1 MRFKQK
7 ICASDL
13 KLELTWFSR
22 RAILNKRAVVRNET
36 AGDGGIIVRLIGRK
50 GKRTAA
56 LLLAGVL
63 AAALLPGN
71 IRAEEAYSAGDEPQ
85 TAVESEAAG
94 GISADIAENDN
105 LSGQS
110 IGKTG
115 EDPVREAAAQEEA
128 PVQEEMTAQENE
140 PAQGVDPVQEEITA
154 QENEPAQRVDPVR
167 EEITAQENEPAQEE
181 DQEAEEQQIWQ
192 ITDPASGV
200 SAEADVSVIP
210 QGTAML
216 VTPLESGQSYEML
229 KMLLSMTADRFRV
242 YDIRFFDMAG
252 NAVQPGGS
260 VKISVPI
267 PDGYAPDR
275 LAVYHI
281 SMEGKRTELAFTAVN
296 GSAVFETAQFS
307 LFAIVE
313 KKKDAGA
320 QTDLPSSLAPT
331 EKIPRLELDKASAGT
346 AGSAARAAFSKN
358 PASPATGDGQE
369 LMRWAALAVLTGA
382 AAAALGRR
390 RSPVAEPASKNTSKR
405 L

>member
-1 MRFKQK
+1 M
-7 ICASDL
+7 
-13 KLELTWFSR
+13 
-22 RAILNKRAVVRNET
+22 RNET

-110 IGKTG
+110 IGQSG

-128 PVQEEMTAQENE
+128 PVREEMTAQENE
-140 PAQGVDPVQEEITA
+140 PVQEEAPVQEEM
-154 QENEPAQRVDPVR
+154 
-167 EEITAQENEPAQEE
+167 TAQENEPAQEE

-192 ITDPASGV
+192 MTDPASGV

>member
-1 MRFKQK
+1 M
-7 ICASDL
+7 
-13 KLELTWFSR
+13 
-22 RAILNKRAVVRNET
+22 RNET

-110 IGKTG
+110 IGQSG
-115 EDPVREAAAQEEA
+115 EDPVREAAAQEET

-140 PAQGVDPVQEEITA
+140 PAQEADPVQEEMTV
-154 QENEPAQRVDPVR
+154 QENEPAQGADPVQ

-192 ITDPASGV
+192 MTDPASGI

-229 KMLLSMTADRFRV
+229 KMLLSMTADQFRI

-307 LFAIVE
+307 LFAIAE

-358 PASPATGDGQE
+358 PASPATGDGQK
-369 LMRWAALAVLTGA
+369 LMRWAALAVLTGV

>member
-1 MRFKQK
+1 M
-7 ICASDL
+7 
-13 KLELTWFSR
+13 
-22 RAILNKRAVVRNET
+22 
-36 AGDGGIIVRLIGRK
+36 RLIGRK

-71 IRAEEAYSAGDEPQ
+71 IRAEEAYSAGDEPR

-110 IGKTG
+110 IGQIG

-140 PAQGVDPVQEEITA
+140 PAQEADPAQEEMTA
-154 QENEPAQRVDPVR
+154 QENEPAQGADPVQ

-192 ITDPASGV
+192 MTDPASGI

-210 QGTAML
+210 QGTVML

-229 KMLLSMTADRFRV
+229 KMLLSMTSDRFRI

-296 GSAVFETAQFS
+296 GSAVFETAPFS

>member
-1 MRFKQK
+1 M
-7 ICASDL
+7 
-13 KLELTWFSR
+13 
-22 RAILNKRAVVRNET
+22 RNET

-110 IGKTG
+110 IGQTG

-140 PAQGVDPVQEEITA
+140 PAQ
-154 QENEPAQRVDPVR
+154 
-167 EEITAQENEPAQEE
+167 EE

-192 ITDPASGV
+192 MTDPASGI

-210 QGTAML
+210 QGTTML

-229 KMLLSMTADRFRV
+229 KMLLSMTADRFRI

-307 LFAIVE
+307 LFAIAE

-358 PASPATGDGQE
+358 LASPATGDGQE

>member
-1 MRFKQK
+1 M
-7 ICASDL
+7 
-13 KLELTWFSR
+13 
-22 RAILNKRAVVRNET
+22 RNET

-110 IGKTG
+110 IGQSG
-115 EDPVREAAAQEEA
+115 EDPVREAAAQEKA

-140 PAQGVDPVQEEITA
+140 PAQGADPVQEEMTA
-154 QENEPAQRVDPVR
+154 QENEPAQEADPVQ
-167 EEITAQENEPAQEE
+167 EEMTAQENEPAQEE

-192 ITDPASGV
+192 MTDPASGI

-210 QGTAML
+210 QGTVML

-307 LFAIVE
+307 LFAIAE

-369 LMRWAALAVLTGA
+369 LMRWAALAVVTGA

>member
-7 ICASDL
+7 VCASNL
-13 KLELTWFSR
+13 KLKLTWFSR

-110 IGKTG
+110 IGQSG

-140 PAQGVDPVQEEITA
+140 PAQ
-154 QENEPAQRVDPVR
+154 
-167 EEITAQENEPAQEE
+167 EE

-192 ITDPASGV
+192 MTDPATGI
-200 SAEADVSVIP
+200 SAEADISVLP
-210 QGTAML
+210 QGTIMW
-216 VTPLESGQSYEML
+216 VTPLESGQNYELL
-229 KMLLSMTADRFRV
+229 KMLLSMTADQFKI

-267 PDGYAPDR
+267 PDGYALDK

-281 SMEGKRTELAFTAVN
+281 SMEGKRTELAFTAEN
-296 GSAVFETAQFS
+296 GSAVFETDQFS
-307 LFAIVE
+307 LFAIAE
-313 KKKDAGA
+313 KKQDSGA

-331 EKIPRLELDKASAGT
+331 EKIPRLELDKTAAGT
-346 AGSAARAAFSKN
+346 SGSASGAGYAKN
-358 PASPATGDGQE
+358 TASPATGDIQE
-369 LMRWAALAVLTGA
+369 SMRWTVLAVLTGA
-382 AAAALGRR
+382 AATVSARR
-390 RSPVAEPASKNTSKR
+390 RRLQAEAVAGKKTPERHDT

>member
-1 MRFKQK
+1 M
-7 ICASDL
+7 
-13 KLELTWFSR
+13 
-22 RAILNKRAVVRNET
+22 RNET

-110 IGKTG
+110 IGQSG

-140 PAQGVDPVQEEITA
+140 PAQ
-154 QENEPAQRVDPVR
+154 
-167 EEITAQENEPAQEE
+167 EE

-192 ITDPASGV
+192 MTDPASGI

-210 QGTAML
+210 QGTVML

-229 KMLLSMTADRFRV
+229 KMLLSMTSDRFRI

-252 NAVQPGGS
+252 NAVQPCGS

-313 KKKDAGA
+313 KKNAGA

-369 LMRWAALAVLTGA
+369 LMRWAALAVVTGA

>member
-1 MRFKQK
+1 M
-7 ICASDL
+7 
-13 KLELTWFSR
+13 
-22 RAILNKRAVVRNET
+22 RNET

-94 GISADIAENDN
+94 GISADVAENDN

-110 IGKTG
+110 IGQSG

-140 PAQGVDPVQEEITA
+140 PAQEADPAQEEMTA

-216 VTPLESGQSYEML
+216 VTPLESGESYEML

>member
-1 MRFKQK
+1 M
-7 ICASDL
+7 
-13 KLELTWFSR
+13 
-22 RAILNKRAVVRNET
+22 
-36 AGDGGIIVRLIGRK
+36 RLIGRK

-94 GISADIAENDN
+94 GISADVAENDN

-110 IGKTG
+110 IGQSG

-140 PAQGVDPVQEEITA
+140 PAQEADPAQEEMTA

-181 DQEAEEQQIWQ
+181 DQEVEEQQIWQ

-216 VTPLESGQSYEML
+216 VTPLESGESYEML

>member
-1 MRFKQK
+1 M
-7 ICASDL
+7 
-13 KLELTWFSR
+13 
-22 RAILNKRAVVRNET
+22 RNET

-110 IGKTG
+110 IGQSG
-115 EDPVREAAAQEEA
+115 EDPVREAAAQEEAPVREEMTAQENEPVQEEA

-140 PAQGVDPVQEEITA
+140 PAQEADPVQEEM
-154 QENEPAQRVDPVR
+154 
-167 EEITAQENEPAQEE
+167 TAQENEPAQEE

-192 ITDPASGV
+192 MTDPASGV

-296 GSAVFETAQFS
+296 GAAVFETAQFS

>member
-1 MRFKQK
+1 M
-7 ICASDL
+7 
-13 KLELTWFSR
+13 
-22 RAILNKRAVVRNET
+22 RNET

-71 IRAEEAYSAGDEPQ
+71 IRAEEAYSAGNEPR

-110 IGKTG
+110 IGQSG

-140 PAQGVDPVQEEITA
+140 PAQEADPAQEEMTA
-154 QENEPAQRVDPVR
+154 QENEPAQGADPVQ

-192 ITDPASGV
+192 MTDPASGI

-229 KMLLSMTADRFRV
+229 KMLLSMTSDRFRI

-313 KKKDAGA
+313 KKDAGA

-331 EKIPRLELDKASAGT
+331 EKIPRLELDKAPAGT

-390 RSPVAEPASKNTSKR
+390 RSPVAEPESKNTSKR

>member
-1 MRFKQK
+1 M
-7 ICASDL
+7 
-13 KLELTWFSR
+13 
-22 RAILNKRAVVRNET
+22 
-36 AGDGGIIVRLIGRK
+36 RLIGRK

-110 IGKTG
+110 IGQTG

-140 PAQGVDPVQEEITA
+140 PAQGADPVQEEMTA
-154 QENEPAQRVDPVR
+154 QENEPAQEADPVQ
-167 EEITAQENEPAQEE
+167 EEMTAQENEPAQEE

-192 ITDPASGV
+192 MTDPASGV

-210 QGTAML
+210 QGTTML

-307 LFAIVE
+307 LFAIAE

-390 RSPVAEPASKNTSKR
+390 RSPVAEPESKNTSKR

>member
-7 ICASDL
+7 ICASNL

-110 IGKTG
+110 IGQSG

-140 PAQGVDPVQEEITA
+140 PAQGADPVQEEMTA
-154 QENEPAQRVDPVR
+154 QENEPAQEADPVQ
-167 EEITAQENEPAQEE
+167 EEMTAQENEPAQEE

-192 ITDPASGV
+192 MTDPASGI

-210 QGTAML
+210 QGTVML

-229 KMLLSMTADRFRV
+229 KMLLSMTSDRFRI

-260 VKISVPI
+260 VKISVSI

-313 KKKDAGA
+313 KKDAGA

-390 RSPVAEPASKNTSKR
+390 RSPVAEPESKNTSKR

>member
-1 MRFKQK
+1 M
-7 ICASDL
+7 
-13 KLELTWFSR
+13 
-22 RAILNKRAVVRNET
+22 
-36 AGDGGIIVRLIGRK
+36 RLIGRK

-110 IGKTG
+110 IGQSG
-115 EDPVREAAAQEEA
+115 EDPVREAAAQEKA

-140 PAQGVDPVQEEITA
+140 PAQGADPVQEEMTA
-154 QENEPAQRVDPVR
+154 QENEPAQEADPAQEEMTAQENEPAQGADPVQ
-167 EEITAQENEPAQEE
+167 EEKTAQENEPAQEADPVQEEMTAQENEPAQEE

-192 ITDPASGV
+192 MTDPASGI

-210 QGTAML
+210 QGTVML

-229 KMLLSMTADRFRV
+229 KMLLSMTSDRFRI

-313 KKKDAGA
+313 KKDAGE

>member
-1 MRFKQK
+1 M
-7 ICASDL
+7 
-13 KLELTWFSR
+13 
-22 RAILNKRAVVRNET
+22 RNET

-110 IGKTG
+110 IGQTG

-140 PAQGVDPVQEEITA
+140 PAQ
-154 QENEPAQRVDPVR
+154 
-167 EEITAQENEPAQEE
+167 EE

-192 ITDPASGV
+192 MTDPASGI

-210 QGTAML
+210 QGTTML

-307 LFAIVE
+307 LFAIAE
-313 KKKDAGA
+313 KKDAGA

-358 PASPATGDGQE
+358 LASPATGDGQE

-390 RSPVAEPASKNTSKR
+390 RSPVAEPESKNTSKR

>member
-1 MRFKQK
+1 M
-7 ICASDL
+7 
-13 KLELTWFSR
+13 
-22 RAILNKRAVVRNET
+22 RNET

-110 IGKTG
+110 IGQSG
-115 EDPVREAAAQEEA
+115 EDPVREAAAQEKA

-140 PAQGVDPVQEEITA
+140 PAQGADPVQEEMTA
-154 QENEPAQRVDPVR
+154 QENEPAQEADPVQ
-167 EEITAQENEPAQEE
+167 EEMTAQENEPAQEE

-192 ITDPASGV
+192 MTDPASGI

-210 QGTAML
+210 QGTVML

-229 KMLLSMTADRFRV
+229 KMLLSMTSDRFRI

-313 KKKDAGA
+313 KKDAGE

>member
-1 MRFKQK
+1 M
-7 ICASDL
+7 
-13 KLELTWFSR
+13 T
-22 RAILNKRAVVRNET
+22 
-36 AGDGGIIVRLIGRK
+36 
-50 GKRTAA
+50 
-56 LLLAGVL
+56 
-63 AAALLPGN
+63 
-71 IRAEEAYSAGDEPQ
+71 
-85 TAVESEAAG
+85 
-94 GISADIAENDN
+94 
-105 LSGQS
+105 
-110 IGKTG
+110 
-115 EDPVREAAAQEEA
+115 AQENEPAQEA
-128 PVQEEMTAQENE
+128 DPVQEEMTAQENE
-140 PAQGVDPVQEEITA
+140 PAQEDPVQEEM
-154 QENEPAQRVDPVR
+154 
-167 EEITAQENEPAQEE
+167 TAQENEPAQEE

-192 ITDPASGV
+192 MTDPASGI

-210 QGTAML
+210 QGTVML
-216 VTPLESGQSYEML
+216 VTPLERGQSYEML
-229 KMLLSMTADRFRV
+229 KMLLSMTSDRFRI

-313 KKKDAGA
+313 KKDAGA

-331 EKIPRLELDKASAGT
+331 EKIPRLELDKAPAGT